1 MLGVVPRAQEIWH
14 VDDGR
19 AVEPNR
25 EEGCDSSYVL
35 KLSRGEERACALV
48 EFTAPSTL
56 TSLGIA
62 RQALAPYL
70 RDDRLPERL
79 IVDREGK
86 SRVVAPVPAS

>member
-1 MLGVVPRAQEIWH
+1 METSPTNAERWSI
-14 VDDGR
+14 DDGR
-19 AVEPNR
+19 AVEPTLDA
-25 EEGCDSSYVL
+25 GCDSSYL
-35 KLSRGEERACALV
+35 IKLSRGDERARSLV
-48 EFTAPSTL
+48 EFSAPSTL